1 MSVKRMKTML
11 RMLIASVLTFALSPQ
26 VWADDG
32 ENRGPAPTT
41 FEECA
46 KVQRDEERL
55 ACYDEI
61 ANSQFPDT
69 VKKMREAREIKKKKD
84 FGLFLPGP
92 GQELDKVEITFVGI
106 RKNPYGKTV
115 LTTEDG
121 QVWVQTDNKSV
132 TYKSPISGVIKEGL
146 MGSYLFSPHGK
157 ERAIKVERI
166 R

>member
-1 MSVKRMKTML
+1 MKTKVLGALM
-11 RMLIASVLTFALSPQ
+11 MVGLILGWSPWALAANDQ
-26 VWADDG
+26 DAAQA
-32 ENRGPAPTT
+32 PAT

-69 VKKMREAREIKKKKD
+69 IKKMREARELKKKKD

-121 QVWVQTDNKSV
+121 QVWVQTDSKSV
-132 TYKSPISGVIKEGL
+132 TYKPPLSGIIKEGAL
-146 MGSYLFSPHGK
+146 GSYLFSPHGK

>member
-1 MSVKRMKTML
+1 MKPCFRIL
-11 RMLIASVLTFALSPQ
+11 LGLALPAALALPAVAQ
-26 VWADDG
+26 EEGFPAK
-32 ENRGPAPTT
+32 APTT

-46 KVQRDEERL
+46 TVPRDEERL

-69 VKKMREAREIKKKKD
+69 MQKMREARERKKKKD

-92 GQELDKVEITFVGI
+92 GQELDELEITFVNV
-106 RKNPYGKTV
+106 RKNPYGKVV

-121 QVWVQTDNKSV
+121 QIWVQTDNKSL
-132 TYKSPISGVIKEGL
+132 TYKQPIKGIIKKGL
-146 MGSYLFSPHGK
+146 MGSYIFSPEGK